1 MLLNACA
8 LSNDDAVIS
17 TTALELNFIMYFME
31 TSVVFVQF
39 NVEKRR
45 RSSEKIFCWL
55 ASVTLV
61 SSSSSL
67 MMMVSE

>member
-45 RSSEKIFCWL
+45 SEKIFCWL
-55 ASVTLV
+55 LLL
-61 SSSSSL
+61 SL
-67 MMMVSE
+67 LSLRHRR